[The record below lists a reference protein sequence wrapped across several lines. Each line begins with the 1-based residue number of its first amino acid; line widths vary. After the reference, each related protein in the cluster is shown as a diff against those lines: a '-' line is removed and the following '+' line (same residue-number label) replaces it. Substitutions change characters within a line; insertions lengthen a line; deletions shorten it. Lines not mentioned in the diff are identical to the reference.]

1 MHHIQTFIPHKCDS
15 FAAPLAAPT
24 GASAL
29 DKRERKKWQAAML
42 SRLGAKPDKSPR
54 MPAAIGIGIAKKQ
67 AQREAKKLEEAFET
81 GMAQRKGMG
90 KKKREAESAWV
101 TSCARVCVCVCLFV
115 CLCVCVFSLTSTLA
129 MCSWLPGCRYVCT
142 HSTAEPGFL

>member
-1 MHHIQTFIPHKCDS
+1 MLSRLGANPDESPRSLITSAPPHP
-15 FAAPLAAPT
+15 A

-54 MPAAIGIGIAKKQ
+54 TPAAIGIGMAKKQ
-67 AQREAKKLEEAFET
+67 AQRDAKKLEEAFET

-90 KKKREAESAWV
+90 KKKRAAQSEFHAASCSLLLMCILVGVAGGSQSAYV
-101 TSCARVCVCVCLFV
+101 GGSVHHAFLSLLIMATIFV
-115 CLCVCVFSLTSTLA
+115 
-129 MCSWLPGCRYVCT
+129 
-142 HSTAEPGFL
+142 